1 MEEVAVILIDGVI
14 YASWLFV
21 VAVGLTLIFG
31 VMRIVNIA
39 HGAVYAIGAYATA
52 TLVGLG
58 LQGSAPPWV
67 SLVLMVI
74 AAASVA
80 AIVGPLIE
88 RGVLRWFY
96 GRDEMVL
103 LLVTYA
109 ILYILDSLMLSLW
122 GSTPYYVTEAYGV
135 FDTVRIGRL
144 SYVGYDFLLIA
155 VALAVGFSLHVYLSY
170 TSRGKLLTAVIHS
183 AELSSAMGVNVNR
196 IYVWTFTLGVFLAA
210 LAGALTSPM
219 ISIQPGVGTNL
230 IIVSFAVI
238 IIGGLGSIYGAAVGA
253 LIVGICRSA
262 AIHTLPETELFVIYV
277 VMVVV
282 LLVRPEGLF
291 APMKVRRI

>member
-1 MEEVAVILIDGVI
+1 MEEVAVIVIDGVI
-14 YASWLFV
+14 YASWLFI

-39 HGAVYAIGAYATA
+39 HGAMYALGAYAAA
-52 TLVGLG
+52 TLVSLG
-58 LQGSAPPWV
+58 FGGNAPPWI
-67 SLVLMVI
+67 SLVLMVV

-80 AIVGPLIE
+80 VLVGPLIE

-109 ILYILDSLMLSLW
+109 LLYIFDSFMLVVW
-122 GSTPYYVTEAYGV
+122 GTTPYYVTDAYTI
-135 FDTVRIGRL
+135 FDIVRIGHL

-155 VALAVGFSLHVYLSY
+155 LAVAVGSGLHVYLSC
-170 TSRGKLLTAVIHS
+170 TAQGKLVTAVIHS
-183 AELSSAMGVNVNR
+183 AEMSSAMGVKVSR
-196 IYVWTFTLGVFLAA
+196 IYMSTFTLGVFLAA
-210 LAGALTSPM
+210 LAGAFTSPM

-230 IIVSFAVI
+230 IIISFAVI

-253 LIVGICRSA
+253 LIVGLCRSG
-262 AIHTLPETELFVIYV
+262 AIHVAPQAELFVVYV
-277 VMVVV
+277 VMVLV
-282 LLVRPEGLF
+282 LLIRPEGLF
-291 APMKVRRI
+291 APMKARRI

>member
-1 MEEVAVILIDGVI
+1 MEDVAVIIIDGVI
-14 YASWLFV
+14 YASWLFI

-39 HGAVYAIGAYATA
+39 HGAVYAIGAYAAA

-58 LQGSAPPWV
+58 FGGDAPPWI
-67 SLVLMVI
+67 SLALMVV
-74 AAASVA
+74 AAVSVA
-80 AIVGPLIE
+80 VLVGPLIE

-109 ILYILDSLMLSLW
+109 LLYIFDSLMLIIW
-122 GSTPYYVTEAYGV
+122 GATPYYVTGAYTI
-135 FDTVRIGRL
+135 FDTVKIGHL

-155 VALAVGFSLHVYLSY
+155 VAVAVGGGLHAYLSC
-170 TSRGKLLTAVIHS
+170 TSQGKLITAVIFS
-183 AELSSAMGVNVNR
+183 AEISSAMGVKVSR
-196 IYVWTFTLGVFLAA
+196 IYMLTFTLGVFLAA
-210 LAGALTSPM
+210 LAGAFTSPM

-230 IIVSFAVI
+230 IIISFAVI

-253 LIVGICRSA
+253 LIVGICRSG
-262 AIHTLPETELFVIYV
+262 AIHVAPQAELFVVYI
-277 VMVVV
+277 VMVLV
-282 LLVRPEGLF
+282 LLIRPEGLF
-291 APMKVRRI
+291 APMKVRHI

>member
-1 MEEVAVILIDGVI
+1 MEQVIAILIDGVI

-39 HGAVYAIGAYATA
+39 HGAIYAIGAYATA

-58 LQGSAPPWV
+58 LGDDAPPWL

-80 AIVGPLIE
+80 AIIGPFLE

-109 ILYILDSLMLSLW
+109 ILYILDSLMLTVW
-122 GSTPYYVTEAYGV
+122 GSSPYYVTAAYGV
-135 FDTVRIGRL
+135 FDSVNIGSL

-155 VALAVGFSLHVYLSY
+155 VALAVGVGLHVYLAY

-183 AELSSAMGVNVNR
+183 AEISSAMGIRINR
-196 IYVWTFTLGVFLAA
+196 IYMGTFTLGVFLAA

-230 IIVSFAVI
+230 IIISFAVI
-238 IIGGLGSIYGAAVGA
+238 IIGGLGSVYGAAVGA

-262 AIHTLPETELFVIYV
+262 AVHIAPKMGFFVIY
-277 VMVVV
+277 MVVAPV
-282 LLVRPEGLF
+282 LV
-291 APMKVRRI
+291 VRREVFSPPMRVRQI

>member
-1 MEEVAVILIDGVI
+1 MAILIDGVI

-39 HGAVYAIGAYATA
+39 HGAIYAIGAYATA
-52 TLVGLG
+52 TLVGLALG
-58 LQGSAPPWV
+58 DDAPPWL

-80 AIVGPLIE
+80 AIIGPFLE

-109 ILYILDSLMLSLW
+109 ILYILDSLMLIIW
-122 GSTPYYVTEAYGV
+122 GSSPYYVTAAYSI
-135 FDTVRIGRL
+135 FDSVNIGSL

-155 VALAVGFSLHVYLSY
+155 VALAVGVGLHVYLAY
-170 TSRGKLLTAVIHS
+170 TARGKLLTAVIHS
-183 AELSSAMGVNVNR
+183 AEISSAMGIKINR
-196 IYVWTFTLGVFLAA
+196 IYMGTFTLGVFLAA

-230 IIVSFAVI
+230 IIISFAVI
-238 IIGGLGSIYGAAVGA
+238 IIGGLGSVYGAAVGA

-262 AIHTLPETELFVIYV
+262 AVHIAPEIELFVIYM
-277 VMVVV
+277 VMVAV

-291 APMKVRRI
+291 PPMRVRQI

>member
-1 MEEVAVILIDGVI
+1 MEEVAVIVVDGVI
-14 YASWLFV
+14 YASWLFI

-39 HGAVYAIGAYATA
+39 HGAIYAIGAYAAA
-52 TLVGLG
+52 TLVSLG
-58 LQGSAPPWV
+58 FGGDAPPWI
-67 SLVLMVI
+67 SLALMVV
-74 AAASVA
+74 AAVSVA
-80 AIVGPLIE
+80 VLVGPLIE

-109 ILYILDSLMLSLW
+109 LLYIFDSLMLIIW
-122 GSTPYYVTEAYGV
+122 GTTPYYVTSAYTI
-135 FDTVRIGRL
+135 FDTVKIGHL

-155 VALAVGFSLHVYLSY
+155 VAVAVGGGLHAYLSC
-170 TSRGKLLTAVIHS
+170 TSQGKLITAVIFS
-183 AELSSAMGVNVNR
+183 AEVSSAMGVKVNR
-196 IYVWTFTLGVFLAA
+196 IYTLTFTLGVFLAA
-210 LAGALTSPM
+210 LAGAFTSPM

-230 IIVSFAVI
+230 IIISFAVI

-253 LIVGICRSA
+253 LIVGICRSG
-262 AIHTLPETELFVIYV
+262 AIHIAPQAELFVVYV
-277 VMVVV
+277 VMVLV
-282 LLVRPEGLF
+282 LLIRPEGLF

>member
-1 MEEVAVILIDGVI
+1 MEEVGVIVIDGVI
-14 YASWLFV
+14 YASWLFI

-31 VMRIVNIA
+31 VMRIVNVA

-52 TLVGLG
+52 TLVRLG
-58 LQGSAPPWV
+58 QGGDVPPWI
-67 SLVLMVI
+67 SLVLMLV
-74 AAASVA
+74 AAAAVA
-80 AIVGPLIE
+80 AAIGPFVE

-109 ILYILDSLMLSLW
+109 LLYILDSLTLIIW
-122 GSTPYYVTEAYGV
+122 GSTPYYVTEAYTI
-135 FDTVRIGRL
+135 FDTVKVGRL
-144 SYVGYDFLLIA
+144 SYVGYDFLVIF
-155 VALAVGFSLHVYLSY
+155 VAACVGVGLHVYLSH
-170 TSRGKLLTAVIHS
+170 TTRGKLTTAVIHS
-183 AELSSAMGVNVNR
+183 AEVSSAMGVNVNR

-230 IIVSFAVI
+230 IIISFAVI

-253 LIVGICRSA
+253 VIVGLCRSA
-262 AIHTLPETELFVIYV
+262 AIHTVPQTELFVIYV

-291 APMKVRRI
+291 APTKVRRI

>member
-1 MEEVAVILIDGVI
+1 MEQVVVILIDGVI
-14 YASWLFV
+14 YASWLFI

-39 HGAVYAIGAYATA
+39 HGAIYAIGAYTTA
-52 TLVGLG
+52 TLVSIGLG
-58 LQGSAPPWV
+58 ADAPPWL
-67 SLVLMVI
+67 SLVLMVV

-109 ILYILDSLMLSLW
+109 ILYILDSLMLSIW
-122 GSTPYYVTEAYGV
+122 GSSPYYVTAAYTV
-135 FDTVRIGRL
+135 FDTINIGSL

-155 VALAVGFSLHVYLSY
+155 VALAVGAGLHIYLSH
-170 TSRGKLLTAVIHS
+170 TSQGKLLTAVIHS
-183 AELSSAMGVNVNR
+183 AEVSSAMGIKINR
-196 IYVWTFTLGVFLAA
+196 IYMGTFTLGVFLAA

-230 IIVSFAVI
+230 IIISFAVI
-238 IIGGLGSIYGAAVGA
+238 IIGGLGSVYGAAAGA

-262 AIHTLPETELFVIYV
+262 AIHTIPEIELFVIYM

-291 APMKVRRI
+291 APMQIRRI

>member
-1 MEEVAVILIDGVI
+1 MEQVVVILIDGVI
-14 YASWLFV
+14 YASWLFI

-39 HGAVYAIGAYATA
+39 HGAIYAIGAYTTA
-52 TLVGLG
+52 TLVSLGLG
-58 LQGSAPPWV
+58 DEAPPWL

-109 ILYILDSLMLSLW
+109 ILYILDSLMLIIW
-122 GSTPYYVTEAYGV
+122 GTSPYYVTAAYSV
-135 FDTVRIGRL
+135 FDTVNIGSL

-155 VALAVGFSLHVYLSY
+155 VAMAVGAGLHVYLAH

-183 AELSSAMGVNVNR
+183 AEVSSAMGIKINR
-196 IYVWTFTLGVFLAA
+196 IYMGTFTLGVFLAA

-230 IIVSFAVI
+230 IIISFAVI
-238 IIGGLGSIYGAAVGA
+238 IIGGLGSVYGAAAGA

-262 AIHTLPETELFVIYV
+262 AIHTIPEIELFVIYM